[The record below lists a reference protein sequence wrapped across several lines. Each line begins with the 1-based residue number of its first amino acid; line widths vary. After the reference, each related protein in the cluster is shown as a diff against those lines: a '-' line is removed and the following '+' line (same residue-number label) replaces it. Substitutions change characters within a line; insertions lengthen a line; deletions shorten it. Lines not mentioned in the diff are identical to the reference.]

1 MDVSERFLDA
11 GYALLHGD
19 DTEGRMQA
27 VSAWKARHV
36 DPEWEDFSLV
46 TCSEGCHWAAVQG
59 ALMELAPF
67 GVSRVVVVPQADN
80 LLERAKDLPPAVKN
94 FLSNPMENTCL
105 LLVVRGLLSA
115 APGKILSAKPFSD
128 WSKEGRVFK
137 VGALD
142 NKAATAFLESKAREF
157 HLMLDAGVAQSL
169 AGRLGGSPGVLTRAL
184 EVLEL
189 IAENHRV
196 THEML
201 DQSTFRMGEQ
211 NAFAWSQ
218 AWQKGQISEALKN
231 LRIAIEDEPDGAPLI
246 LLGQARREVERVC
259 RLHEAARQGV
269 KSESDL
275 ASALG
280 LTPKQIFLLDGYKRV
295 LERIH
300 AEGLKKLV
308 ALLVDTDSDIKGG
321 VLSRSPTP
329 LINLTVSLC
338 RAWGGKL

>member
-1 MDVSERFLDA
+1 MDISERFLDA

-36 DPEWEDFSLV
+36 DPDLEDFSLT
-46 TCSEGCHWAAVQG
+46 TCQEGCHWAAVQG

-67 GVSRVVVVPQADN
+67 GANRVVVVPQADN
-80 LLERAKDLPPAVKN
+80 LLERAKELPPAVKS
-94 FLSNPMENTCL
+94 LLTNPMEGTYL
-105 LLVVRGLLSA
+105 LLVARGVISA
-115 APGKILSAKPFSD
+115 APGKILSTKPFSD
-128 WSKEGRVFK
+128 WNKEGRVFK

-142 NKAATAFLESKAREF
+142 NKAAIAFLESKAKEF
-157 HLMLDAGVAQSL
+157 RLILDTGVAQSL
-169 AGRLGGSPGVLTRAL
+169 AERLGGSPGILTRAL

-189 IAENHRV
+189 IAEDHQV

-201 DQSTFRMGEQ
+201 DQSTFRLGEQ
-211 NAFAWSQ
+211 NAFSWSQ
-218 AWQKGQISEALKN
+218 AWQKGQIGEALKN
-231 LRIAIEDEPDGAPLI
+231 LRIAIEDEPDGAPLM
-246 LLGQARREVERVC
+246 LLGQARREVERLC
-259 RLHEAARQGV
+259 RLREAARQGV
-269 KSESDL
+269 SASDL
-275 ASALG
+275 ASILG

-295 LERIH
+295 LDRIQ

-308 ALLVDTDSDIKGG
+308 TLLADTDSDIKGG

-338 RAWGGKL
+338 RAWGGK